1 MDDSAP
7 KSSKRQRA
15 DSVKPYRCK
24 NLIAVIENP
33 HDIKNIGTVVRN
45 VNALGVEKTYIVDM
59 HGERWDV
66 TQAMSIGFEPRRFRH
81 GIGRNAFTPLD
92 DSSLSQD
99 TSDARMSQRVIGV
112 SDGKD
117 ANAYSVSKLYHHE
130 TANSFLGDAPIT
142 AAY

>member
-1 MDDSAP
+1 MSKKLIVFSILLFGLLYLFLSAP
-7 KSSKRQRA
+7 AFSR
-15 DSVKPYRCK
+15 
-24 NLIAVIENP
+24 VIR
-33 HDIKNIGTVVRN
+33 DGD
-45 VNALGVEKTYIVDM
+45 KTFIVDM

-66 TQAMSIGFEPRRFRH
+66 TQALSIGFEPGRFRH

-92 DSSLSQD
+92 DSSMSED
-99 TSDARMSQRVIGV
+99 TSNARNQRVIGV

-117 ANAYSVSKLYHHE
+117 ANAYSVSKLYRHE

>member
-1 MDDSAP
+1 MSKKLIVFSILLFGLLYLILSAP
-7 KSSKRQRA
+7 AFSR
-15 DSVKPYRCK
+15 
-24 NLIAVIENP
+24 VIR
-33 HDIKNIGTVVRN
+33 DGD
-45 VNALGVEKTYIVDM
+45 KTFIVDM

-66 TQAMSIGFEPRRFRH
+66 TQALSIGFEPGRFRH

-92 DSSLSQD
+92 DSSMSEG
-99 TSDARMSQRVIGV
+99 TSNARNQRVIGV

-117 ANAYSVSKLYHHE
+117 ANAYSVSKLYRHE

>member
-1 MDDSAP
+1 MSKKLIVFSILLFGLLYLILSAP
-7 KSSKRQRA
+7 AFSRMIR
-15 DSVKPYRCK
+15 DG
-24 NLIAVIENP
+24 N
-33 HDIKNIGTVVRN
+33 
-45 VNALGVEKTYIVDM
+45 KTFIVDM

-66 TQAMSIGFEPRRFRH
+66 TQALSIGFEPGRFRH

-92 DSSLSQD
+92 DSSMSEG
-99 TSDARMSQRVIGV
+99 TSNARNQRVIGV

-117 ANAYSVSKLYHHE
+117 ANAYSVSKLYRHE

>member
-1 MDDSAP
+1 MSKKLIVFSILLFGLLFLILSAP
-7 KSSKRQRA
+7 AFSRMIR
-15 DSVKPYRCK
+15 DG
-24 NLIAVIENP
+24 
-33 HDIKNIGTVVRN
+33 D
-45 VNALGVEKTYIVDM
+45 KTFIVDM

-66 TQAMSIGFEPRRFRH
+66 TQALSIGFEPGRFRH

-92 DSSLSQD
+92 DSSMSEG
-99 TSDARMSQRVIGV
+99 TSNARNQRVIGV

-117 ANAYSVSKLYHHE
+117 ANAYSVSKLYRHE

>member
-1 MDDSAP
+1 M
-7 KSSKRQRA
+7 SKKLIVFSILLFGLLYLIL
-15 DSVKPYRCK
+15 SVP
-24 NLIAVIENP
+24 
-33 HDIKNIGTVVRN
+33 
-45 VNALGVEKTYIVDM
+45 ALSRVTRDGDKTFIVDM

-66 TQAMSIGFEPRRFRH
+66 TQALSIGFEPGRFRH

-92 DSSLSQD
+92 DSSMSED
-99 TSDARMSQRVIGV
+99 TSNARNQRVIGV

-117 ANAYSVSKLYHHE
+117 ANAYSVSKLYRHE

>member
-1 MDDSAP
+1 MSKKLIVFSILLFGLLYLILSAP
-7 KSSKRQRA
+7 AFSRMIR
-15 DSVKPYRCK
+15 DG
-24 NLIAVIENP
+24 
-33 HDIKNIGTVVRN
+33 D
-45 VNALGVEKTYIVDM
+45 KTFIVDM

-66 TQAMSIGFEPRRFRH
+66 TQALSIGFEPGRFRH

-92 DSSLSQD
+92 DSSMSEG
-99 TSDARMSQRVIGV
+99 TSNARNQRVIGV

-117 ANAYSVSKLYHHE
+117 ANAYSVSKLYRHE

>member
-1 MDDSAP
+1 MSKKLIVFSILLFGLLYLILSAP
-7 KSSKRQRA
+7 AFSRMIR
-15 DSVKPYRCK
+15 DG
-24 NLIAVIENP
+24 
-33 HDIKNIGTVVRN
+33 D
-45 VNALGVEKTYIVDM
+45 KTFIVDM

-66 TQAMSIGFEPRRFRH
+66 TQALSIGFEPGRFRH

-92 DSSLSQD
+92 DSSMSED
-99 TSDARMSQRVIGV
+99 TSNARNQRVIGV

-117 ANAYSVSKLYHHE
+117 AKAYSVSKLYRHE

>member
-1 MDDSAP
+1 MSKKLIVFSILLFGLLYLILSAP
-7 KSSKRQRA
+7 AFSRVLR
-15 DSVKPYRCK
+15 DG
-24 NLIAVIENP
+24 
-33 HDIKNIGTVVRN
+33 D
-45 VNALGVEKTYIVDM
+45 KTFIVDM

-66 TQAMSIGFEPRRFRH
+66 SQALSIGFEPGRFRH

-92 DSSLSQD
+92 DSSMSED
-99 TSDARMSQRVIGV
+99 TSNARNQRVIGV

-117 ANAYSVSKLYHHE
+117 ANAYSVSKLYRHE